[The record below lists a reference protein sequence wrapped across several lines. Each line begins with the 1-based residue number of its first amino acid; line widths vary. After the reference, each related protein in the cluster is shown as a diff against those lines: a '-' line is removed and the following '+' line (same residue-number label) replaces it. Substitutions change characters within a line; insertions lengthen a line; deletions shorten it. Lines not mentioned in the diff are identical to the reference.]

1 MLETYRRYL
10 SGEPLDLDKL
20 YFQIQC
26 SPLADQYPRSE
37 FLRTRI
43 KEISYVLNSWYEE
56 QKRVANINSISTAK
70 LAQIVLST
78 AHAFGG
84 SKEPV
89 TSKIG
94 DFLPF
99 EYDKEGAEVENQ
111 TKEILSKLIKRG
123 SIPTHVIAALHPL
136 INVG

>member
-10 SGEPLDLDKL
+10 AGEPLDLDKL

-26 SPLADQYPRSE
+26 TPFADQYPRSD

-89 TSKIG
+89 KSKIG

-99 EYDKEGAEVENQ
+99 EYDPQLPSPWSCRWHAPARRCQWSGRISCFEFHCNY
-111 TKEILSKLIKRG
+111 
-123 SIPTHVIAALHPL
+123 P
-136 INVG
+136 

>member
-26 SPLADQYPRSE
+26 SPFADQYPRSE
-37 FLRTRI
+37 FLRTRV

-84 SKEPV
+84 SKERV
-89 TSKIG
+89 TFKIG

-123 SIPTHVIAALHPL
+123 SIPTHVIAALNSL
-136 INVG
+136 ISVG